1 MDQGW
6 MFLVILYS
14 QNIVFI
20 IIQNSVNP
28 PSPPIASFTP
38 RSSLGKKKMS
48 PHPQVVTNFFSNSP
62 N

>member
-28 PSPPIASFTP
+28 PFPPIAPFTP
-38 RSSLGKKKMS
+38 RSSSGKKMS
-48 PHPQVVTNFFSNSP
+48 PHPQVVTNFFF
-62 N
+62 